1 MNAAAESSG
10 TSQRLREILQD
21 LGTDAAEI
29 ERASADGTLAL
40 LAVERLM
47 VPEQAQFDLEEVVK
61 RTGLDSDLVIE
72 LWRSLGYPDPPPG
85 ETVFTDTDVEILQRV
100 GELVAVNEQAADVI
114 VQISRVIGSSIAR
127 IASAQVDLISGPQV
141 AGNAAEP
148 QLPDDARVVEGLGS
162 LLPVVPRVFEVVW
175 RRHLRAAARR
185 RMLVVAG
192 DEETSAMVGF
202 ADLVGFT
209 ALSQQVSDAELARIV
224 ARFENLG
231 FEVITAAGGRI
242 VKMLGDEV
250 MFTVTQPEAGADIAL
265 SLVEATRSDDELPE
279 VRVGMSYGPVLE
291 REGDLYGPVVNLAS
305 RATVIAHPGSVVVGP
320 DVAEQLSGNPAY
332 VLRRMRPRQLKD
344 IGRIQLCVLR
354 RPRPTT

>member
-1 MNAAAESSG
+1 MDTAAESSG
-10 TSQRLREILQD
+10 TSQRLREILQN
-21 LGTDAAEI
+21 LGTNEADIDRAA
-29 ERASADGTLAL
+29 ADGTLAL

-47 VPEQAQFDLEEVVK
+47 VPEPARFDLDEVVK
-61 RTGLDSDLVIE
+61 RTGLDSHLVIE
-72 LWRSLGYPDPPPG
+72 LWRSLGYPDSRPG
-85 ETVFTDTDVEILQRV
+85 EKVFTDTDVEILERV
-100 GELVAVNEQAADVI
+100 GDLVAVNEQAAGGI

-141 AGNAAEP
+141 SGDTPEP
-148 QLPDDARVVEGLGS
+148 QIPDDERVVEGLGS
-162 LLPVVPRVFEVVW
+162 LLPVAPRVFEVVW

-192 DEETSAMVGF
+192 DEGTSALVGF

-209 ALSQQVSDAELARIV
+209 ALSQQVSDPELARLV
-224 ARFENLG
+224 TRFENLS
-231 FEVITAAGGRI
+231 FEVVTAAGGRI

-250 MFTVTQPEAGADIAL
+250 MFTVTQPQAGADIAL
-265 SLVEATRSDDELPE
+265 SLVEATRDDEDLPE

-305 RATVIAHPGSVVVGP
+305 RATVIANPGSVVVGP
-320 DVAEQLSGNPAY
+320 AVAEQLSGDPAY
-332 VLRRMRPRQLKD
+332 VLRRMRPRYLKD

-354 RPRPTT
+354 RPRPTA